1 MGRKRKKGIVSR
13 LLTSGLGCENTI
25 TLSGVNGT
33 RPIIN
38 SLMPSVER
46 LSLEK
51 KKKKSTVKVIYD
63 GMTDMLK
70 NVFSF
75 DGLDYDDDNYHN
87 FSDEYDY
94 TYDSFVERCSK
105 GRKGK
110 KKQKKAL
117 LFPDDLDETAY
128 DIGTERKFIKFYNNI
143 NNEHDVIEFK
153 NIKEFSDFC
162 DKHDYY
168 VSKTDADNLERWT
181 TIHCCLF
188 PLDNEYGVRSI
199 VTDNSY
205 GGLYW
210 SVSDETMA
218 SESEMFN

>member
-13 LLTSGLGCENTI
+13 LLTSGLGSDNAI

-33 RPIIN
+33 RPLIN
-38 SLMPSVER
+38 SLMPSVEK

-51 KKKKSTVKVIYD
+51 KKKKSTVRVIYD
-63 GMTDMLK
+63 GMTDVLK

-75 DGLDYDDDNYHN
+75 DGLDYDDSDLAL
-87 FSDEYDY
+87 SDEYGY
-94 TYDSFVERCSK
+94 GYDGFVERCNK

-110 KKQKKAL
+110 KKKQKATF
-117 LFPDDLDETAY
+117 LFPDDLDDMNY
-128 DIGTERKFIKFYNNI
+128 DISSERKFIKFYKDI
-143 NNEHDVIEFK
+143 NNERDVMEFT
-153 NIKEFSDFC
+153 NLKEFSDFC
-162 DKHDYY
+162 VKNDYY

-188 PLDNEYGVRSI
+188 PLDDEYGVKSL

-218 SESEMFN
+218 NEYGVLN

>member
-38 SLMPSVER
+38 SLMPSVEK
-46 LSLEK
+46 LSLE

-63 GMTDMLK
+63 GMADMLK

-75 DGLDYDDDNYHN
+75 DGLDYDDNYRN

-94 TYDSFVERCSK
+94 AYDSFVERCGK

-110 KKQKKAL
+110 KKQKKAF
-117 LFPDDLDETAY
+117 LFPDDLDETTY
-128 DIGTERKFIKFYNNI
+128 DIGSERKFIKFYNNI
-143 NNEHDVIEFK
+143 NNEHDVIEFR
-153 NIKEFSDFC
+153 NIKEFNDFC
-162 DKHDYY
+162 EKHDYY

-218 SESEMFN
+218 NEYGALN